1 MLFRK
6 KQDGA
11 VIAEI
16 DVHSR
21 VELQFLGKFGI
32 HASAGGRERLEDGR
46 SFEAAVDPH
55 AAGGGGCLAAGVSA
69 LDYQDSGSAR
79 AKRDSEREANDASAN
94 DDYVPGLH
102 TSAL

>member
-46 SFEAAVDPH
+46 SFEAAADQH
-55 AAGGGGCLAAGVSA
+55 AAGGVGCLAAGFSA
-69 LDYQDSGSAR
+69 LDYQKRGAAL

-102 TSAL
+102 PSAL